1 MGAKLLSAHTKSV
14 ILFDDYIISYDGMII
29 IIILGFDI
37 SLLLSLFVS
46 IHEFVPLPAI
56 IRGLRAVTHSEWNR
70 DCTE

>member
-29 IIILGFDI
+29 IILDFDI
-37 SLLLSLFVS
+37 SLLLSLLVS

-70 DCTE
+70 DCIE